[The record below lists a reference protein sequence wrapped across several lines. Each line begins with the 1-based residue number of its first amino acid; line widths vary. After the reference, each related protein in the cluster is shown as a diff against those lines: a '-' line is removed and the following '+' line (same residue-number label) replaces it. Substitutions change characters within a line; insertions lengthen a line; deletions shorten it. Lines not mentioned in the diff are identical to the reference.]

1 MEKEKIMTIKKL
13 RELIDSNKS
22 DELKKMLADL
32 DEYLIADM
40 IEILEPEK
48 QVVVFRLLDKQTALD
63 VFEFIETEIQQ
74 DLIQNFTDE
83 KAIEFFKNLEPD
95 DRAALM
101 DELPA
106 KVAKRLLQALSKKER
121 DLTTLVMGYQ
131 PGTAGHIMTPKYIS
145 FKQGMTVQEA
155 LNRIREVADE
165 VETVYHLYV
174 TDQTRKL
181 EGMVLLKDLI
191 VNDPQEKIENIMR
204 TDPTHVVHDAPDEVV
219 AQLLQDSDMLAVP
232 IVDTEQRLLGVVTV
246 DDAIDILEDEAVD
259 REITAAGFIDFSI
272 RERDRSRILTSGK
285 LTQVLGVRVP
295 FLLITLAGGMFAGFV
310 IGGFEA
316 ILESIVVLA
325 FFIPVIMDMGGNVGT
340 QSSTIFSRAV
350 ALGQINFG
358 RFIKQWGR
366 EVGIGALMGL
376 ILGLLGGVIV
386 YIWQGMILDF
396 ELAIQLAIVISTAL
410 FMTIV
415 IATALGFFVPYVML
429 KIGADSAASS
439 APFIT
444 TIKDIT
450 GLLIYFLLAT
460 WLLGAIM

>member
-1 MEKEKIMTIKKL
+1 MEKEKITTLKQL
-13 RELIDSNKS
+13 RELIDTNQT
-22 DELKKMLADL
+22 DQLKKMLAEL

-63 VFEFIETEIQQ
+63 VFEFIETEVQQ
-74 DLIQNFTDE
+74 DLIQNFTDD

-106 KVAKRLLQALSKKER
+106 KVAKRLLHALSKKER

-145 FKQGMTVQEA
+145 FKQGMTVQDA
-155 LNRIREVADE
+155 LDRIREVADE

-174 TDQTRKL
+174 TDKTRKL

-191 VNDPQEKIENIMR
+191 TADPEEKIENIMH
-204 TDPTHVVHDAPDEVV
+204 TDPTHVKHEVADEIV

-232 IVDTEQRLLGVVTV
+232 IVDTENRLLGVVTV
-246 DDAIDILEDEAVD
+246 DDAIDILEDEAID
-259 REITAAGFIDFSI
+259 REITAAGFLDFSS

-285 LTQVLGVRVP
+285 FTQILGMRVP

-310 IGGFEA
+310 IGGFEE
-316 ILESIVVLA
+316 ILESVVVLA

-350 ALGQINFG
+350 ALGHINFG
-358 RFIKQWGR
+358 RFLKQWSR
-366 EVGIGALMGL
+366 EVGIGAIMGL
-376 ILGLLGGVIV
+376 ILGVLGAIIAYLWQGVLMDFEYPLQLAGVI
-386 YIWQGMILDF
+386 F
-396 ELAIQLAIVISTAL
+396 TAL
-410 FMTIV
+410 FFTIV
-415 IATALGFFVPYVML
+415 IATALGFFVPFIMM